1 MTQTLR
7 QWDVIKVRINP
18 EDRDEHPA
26 VVVSPEELC
35 ADPRKQK
42 INVLYGST
50 RRPAQSVRPYEVV
63 LNGAD
68 GLDHQTLI
76 DCVYFYGVDRRKIT
90 AVVGRVAQER
100 RRQIGRTIVA
110 SYRLPL

>member
-35 ADPRKQK
+35 ADPRKRR
-42 INVLYGST
+42 INVLYGSP
-50 RRPAQSVRPYEVV
+50 RAHSP
-63 LNGAD
+63 
-68 GLDHQTLI
+68 
-76 DCVYFYGVDRRKIT
+76 
-90 AVVGRVAQER
+90 
-100 RRQIGRTIVA
+100 IG
-110 SYRLPL
+110 SSP